1 MPEIALALRVRR
13 SILLKVS
20 ESRLRERIL
29 AYSSHNELE
38 TTVAKYLAHWRKAEI
53 SEIVAMCATDVS
65 YHDLSSGAIIS
76 HEELEQ
82 FLKDT
87 FTSET
92 GSKLDFN
99 SITYPNS
106 NSAFIHWTQHLKVP
120 GQRKAIS
127 VGGVELIVIEN
138 GKIISVHEFYDY
150 RVPAP
155 AERDPYKEKV
165 HDEQMRKLGL
175 CEADVINIQDRLERY
190 FSDNQAFLNA
200 NINLSRVAQAV
211 NVTRNQLSFVINHGL
226 QSSFY
231 ELVNRHRIL
240 YVIDQMPP
248 SNVSYSVVSAAL
260 EAGFNS
266 ISGFYNAFKKQTGV
280 TPSVYRK
287 QLYANNE

>member
-1 MPEIALALRVRR
+1 
-13 SILLKVS
+13 
-20 ESRLRERIL
+20 
-29 AYSSHNELE
+29 
-38 TTVAKYLAHWRKAEI
+38 
-53 SEIVAMCATDVS
+53 
-65 YHDLSSGAIIS
+65 
-76 HEELEQ
+76 
-82 FLKDT
+82 
-87 FTSET
+87 
-92 GSKLDFN
+92 
-99 SITYPNS
+99 
-106 NSAFIHWTQHLKVP
+106 
-120 GQRKAIS
+120 
-127 VGGVELIVIEN
+127 
-138 GKIISVHEFYDY
+138 
-150 RVPAP
+150 
-155 AERDPYKEKV
+155 
-165 HDEQMRKLGL
+165 MRKLGL